1 MFWIHQKNFGK
12 VNNNN
17 ISPQMKHS
25 SMLVSMREKFYFC
38 SYFLL
43 PHLFFFMLAEDD
55 KFHGEYE
62 KAMKYFDIMSRL
74 ELVNTRLEVMNDMNQ
89 ILMDAAQNH
98 HARVLEWAVIASIVV
113 EILVEVFRTYRDI
126 F

>member
-1 MFWIHQKNFGK
+1 MTEKILLLFLF
-12 VNNNN
+12 
-17 ISPQMKHS
+17 SFAS
-25 SMLVSMREKFYFC
+25 S
-38 SYFLL
+38 
-43 PHLFFFMLAEDD
+43 FFFMLAEDD

-98 HARVLEWAVIASIVV
+98 HARVLEWAVIALIVV